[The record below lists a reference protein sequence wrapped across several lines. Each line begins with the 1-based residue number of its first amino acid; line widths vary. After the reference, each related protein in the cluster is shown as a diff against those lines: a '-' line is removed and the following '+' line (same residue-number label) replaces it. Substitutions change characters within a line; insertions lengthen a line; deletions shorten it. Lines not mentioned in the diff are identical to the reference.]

1 MDSRLSPPRSAYF
14 VYRVESSI
22 GSSLNVR
29 RDFVLN
35 SRNHCGSFRMLE
47 IVCTCCSNAV
57 EVTNSDIGLRAT
69 VRLCWWIGKRLV
81 LADGASHF
89 ELNQSVELYR
99 IFHGEFFREWFHEA
113 HDYHA

>member
-35 SRNHCGSFRMLE
+35 SRNHSGSFRMLE
-47 IVCTCCSNAV
+47 IVCT
-57 EVTNSDIGLRAT
+57 
-69 VRLCWWIGKRLV
+69 
-81 LADGASHF
+81 
-89 ELNQSVELYR
+89 
-99 IFHGEFFREWFHEA
+99 
-113 HDYHA
+113 